1 MELFIANN
9 NVIADLSGR
18 GEHSAQKE
26 KFKCF
31 PRWKGWSVF
40 MEFRTDLALEL
51 REDLQ
56 ELPRGVSSEEE
67 NRGKAKITRIKIST
81 TAGAKAFRKPVG
93 TYVTVE
99 LPPFSD
105 YVDDENQFAPLI
117 AEELRPFLPQEGAVI
132 VAGLGNDEIT
142 PDAIGPLTAG
152 KILVTRHL
160 RGEFARVCGIDSLRS
175 VATVIPGVL
184 GQTGIDAA
192 ELLKC
197 VVQSLRPACLIAV
210 DAFAAR
216 SLSRLGNTVQISDA
230 GLSPGSGV
238 SNARPQLSCETMGIP
253 VISVGVPTVVDGAT
267 LAACLSAAEEDE
279 QFEELRRL
287 LEPRGAK
294 MMVTPREIDLLVQ
307 RAAKMVALA
316 VNCALQ
322 KDLSVEEILML
333 QS

>member
-1 MELFIANN
+1 
-9 NVIADLSGR
+9 
-18 GEHSAQKE
+18 
-26 KFKCF
+26 
-31 PRWKGWSVF
+31 

-51 REDLQ
+51 GEEMQ
-56 ELPRGVSSEEE
+56 QLPCGVSSEKEE
-67 NRGKAKITRIKIST
+67 RGEAKITRIKIFT
-81 TAGAKAFRKPVG
+81 EAGARVFQRPMG
-93 TYVTVE
+93 SYVTVE

-105 YVDDENQFAPLI
+105 YVDDENRFAPLI
-117 AEELRPFLPQEGAVI
+117 AEELRAFLPQEGAVL
-132 VAGLGNDEIT
+132 VAGLGNEDIT

-152 KILVTRHL
+152 RILATRHL
-160 RGEFARVCGIDSLRS
+160 QGEFARVCGLDSLRS
-175 VATVIPGVL
+175 VAAVIPGVL

-192 ELLKC
+192 ELLKS

-230 GLSPGSGV
+230 GISPGSGV
-238 SNARPQLSCETMGIP
+238 ANARPELSCETMGIP

-267 LAACLSAAEEDE
+267 LAAGLAAGQENE
-279 QFEELRRL
+279 QFENLRTM

-307 RAAKMVALA
+307 RAAKMVAMA

-322 KDLSVEEILML
+322 QDLSAEEIVML

>member
-1 MELFIANN
+1 
-9 NVIADLSGR
+9 
-18 GEHSAQKE
+18 
-26 KFKCF
+26 
-31 PRWKGWSVF
+31 

-93 TYVTVE
+93 NYVTVE

-184 GQTGIDAA
+184 GQTGI
-192 ELLKC
+192 ET
-197 VVQSLRPACLIAV
+197 SEIIACLCEKIKPSCV
-210 DAFAAR
+210 IIIDALAAR
-216 SLSRLGNTVQISDA
+216 SLKRLGRTVQLSNTGI
-230 GLSPGSGV
+230 SPGSGAM
-238 SNARPQLSCETMGIP
+238 NRRRELSRQTLGVP
-253 VISVGVPTVVDGAT
+253 VISMGVPTVADGVTVGCDLLAVEGVDDEE
-267 LAACLSAAEEDE
+267 AARALFAPEGQSM
-279 QFEELRRL
+279 L
-287 LEPRGAK
+287 
-294 MMVTPREIDLLVQ
+294 VTPKEVDLLIG
-307 RAAKMVALA
+307 RASKILA
-316 VNCALQ
+316 MAINRALQ
-322 KDLSVEEILML
+322 PGLSQEDLTYFIN
-333 QS
+333 